1 MNNTGNNKNVT
12 LIIRWILRIIVIL
25 CTINDIYNNNN
36 YYDFGNES
44 ERLILYVINDIIV
57 IIKRIYY
64 IMCI

>member
-12 LIIRWILRIIVIL
+12 LIIRILRIIVIL

-44 ERLILYVINDIIV
+44 ERLILYEINDIIV

>member
-12 LIIRWILRIIVIL
+12 LIIRWILRIIAIL